1 MFDSVVKF
9 DEVVKNAHNGF
20 MAGTRQFDEDDAL
33 DRAMALFW
41 RRGFGPTSMQDL
53 AQATGVLRGSL
64 YHAYGDKQALFLRV
78 FARYQERFLG
88 FVRAAME
95 AATPEQALRQYLGFS
110 IETITQV
117 GDDVTTRGCLTTKT
131 ATDETAMNEEIRAGL
146 ARPARRVRGLI
157 EERLARPDALARLT
171 LTPAAAATRLIIT
184 TTRGMVVL
192 ERVYSDRAQ
201 LEAVAEDLLRVLLP
215 DKLPVGR
222 ATPPAP
228 DRSTRQ

>member
-9 DEVVKNAHNGF
+9 DASVKNAHNGS
-20 MAGTRQFDEDDAL
+20 MAGTRQFDEDEAL

-78 FARYQERFLG
+78 FARYRERFLG
-88 FVRAAME
+88 IVAEAMA

-110 IETITQV
+110 INTITDSG
-117 GDDVTTRGCLTTKT
+117 GDVSSRGCLSTKT
-131 ATDETAMNEEIRAGL
+131 ATDETAMHEEIRL
-146 ARPARRVRGLI
+146 ALRGLLDGI
-157 EERLARPDALARLT
+157 RALLEQRLSRPDALARLA
-171 LTPAAAATRLIIT
+171 LEPAAAATLIVT
-184 TTRGMVVL
+184 MTRGMVVM

-201 LEAVAEDLLRVLLP
+201 LQAVADDLLRVLFLNE
-215 DKLPVGR
+215 D
-222 ATPPAP
+222 
-228 DRSTRQ
+228 